1 MNHCGPIIFNHLKI
15 NRLLST
21 LIILACWAGNVVAQ
35 DYNEIR
41 DDGTIIPAGSRRQKG
56 SDSIQSQH
64 KEIHTGLHVWT
75 IDDRFG
81 DRTPAEPDTVSY
93 MFMNTTF
100 TTGLRGE
107 YNTTGNLGAA
117 RLNRIFID
125 RNDQGDFIFTHPYSY
140 FIIPVN
146 DFHFTNTLTPITNL
160 AYHSCGD
167 RTNGED
173 HLKAAFAV
181 NAGKRFGAGF
191 KFDYL
196 YGRGYYSENSASLF
210 NYTMY
215 GSYLGDR
222 YQAHLLTS
230 LNHHKQAENG
240 GITNDY
246 YVTHPEIFNDNYSEG
261 EIPTVLSKNWNRNDN
276 QHIFLSHR
284 YNVGF
289 NRQVPMT
296 PEEIEAKKFAMKS
309 QKEKAAAEAKEKARI
324 EAKKA
329 GMEFDEEEYE
339 EQLKLQASLGRTD
352 STLTVTPADTSWVK
366 NEYVPVTSFIHTLKF
381 DNYSR
386 IYQAYQTPQ
395 DYYADL
401 YESTGR
407 YQGDSIYD
415 KTRHYELRNTL
426 AIAML
431 EGFNKWVK
439 TGLKVFA
446 THSLRH
452 YVLPDDQGG
461 WAKYNEQALYIG
473 GQLSK
478 TQGNTFHYNVTG
490 EFGTLGD
497 DVGDINIDAHADVNF
512 RLWGDTIQLAAQGFF
527 HHTTPSFY
535 LDHYHSKH
543 YWWDNDMKHVTHTRI
558 EGLFSLQRTKTR
570 LRVAVDNLQNYAYF
584 GTSFN
589 ITENYGRT
597 GNTVTAHQT
606 GENISLLTM
615 QLSQDFKLGPLHL
628 DAVVTYQN
636 SSHED
641 IIPVPDLNIYGNL
654 YLRFKIAKV
663 LKCDLGA
670 DIRWFTK
677 YYAPEFVPGIAQYA
691 VQENP
696 ESRVE
701 IGNYPV
707 INAYANFHLK
717 QARFFVMMSHV
728 NAGEG
733 GNYFFTPHYPLNTRV
748 FRFGISWNFFN

>member
-1 MNHCGPIIFNHLKI
+1 M
-15 NRLLST
+15 
-21 LIILACWAGNVVAQ
+21 LACWAGSVVAQ
-35 DYNEIR
+35 EYNEIR
-41 DDGTIIPAGSRRQKG
+41 DDGTIIPAGMRQQRV

-75 IDDRFG
+75 IDERFG

-107 YNTTGNLGAA
+107 YNTTGNLGAP
-117 RLNRIFID
+117 RQSRIFID
-125 RNDQGDFIFTHPYSY
+125 RTDPGDFIFTEPFSY
-140 FIIPVN
+140 FIVPVQ

-160 AYHSCGD
+160 GYHSCGD

-181 NAGKRFGAGF
+181 NAGKRLGVGF

-196 YGRGYYSENSASLF
+196 YGRGYYSDISAALF

-222 YQAHLLTS
+222 YEAHLLTS
-230 LNHHKQAENG
+230 LNHQKQAENG
-240 GITNDY
+240 GITNDEHI
-246 YVTHPEIFNDNYSEG
+246 THPEIFNDNYSEN
-261 EIPTVLSKNWNRNDN
+261 EIPTVLSRNWNRNDN
-276 QHIFLSHR
+276 QHIFFSHR

-289 NRQVPMT
+289 NREVPMT

-309 QKEKAAAEAKEKARI
+309 QAEKDAADAKEKARK
-324 EAKKA
+324 EAKKN

-339 EQLKLQASLGRTD
+339 EQLRLQASLGRPDT
-352 STLTVTPADTSWVK
+352 TAVAPADTAWVK

-381 DNYSR
+381 DNNAR
-386 IYQAYQTPQ
+386 IYQAYLTPE
-395 DYYADL
+395 DYYAERYNATTR
-401 YESTGR
+401 YE
-407 YQGDSIYD
+407 GDSIYD

-439 TGLKVFA
+439 TGLKIFA
-446 THSLRH
+446 THSFRH
-452 YVLPDDQGG
+452 FKMPDDQGG
-461 WAKYNEQALYIG
+461 WSKYNEQALYVG

-490 EFGTLGD
+490 EFGVVGAD
-497 DVGDINIDAHADVNF
+497 AGDIYVDANADLNF

-527 HHTTPSFY
+527 HLASPSFY
-535 LDHYHSKH
+535 MDHYHSQH
-543 YWWDNDMKHVTHTRI
+543 YWWDQEMKQVTHSRI
-558 EGLFSLQRTKTR
+558 EGLFSLRRTKTR
-570 LRVAVDNLQNYAYF
+570 LRVAIDNLQNYAYF

-597 GNTVTAHQT
+597 ANAVYARQS
-606 GENISLLTM
+606 GENISLLTA
-615 QLSQDFKLGPLHL
+615 QLSQEFRLGPLHL

-636 SSHED
+636 SSHDD
-641 IIPVPDLNIYGNL
+641 IIPLPHLNLYGNL

-663 LKCDLGA
+663 LKCDLGG

-677 YYAPEFVPGIAQYA
+677 YHAPEYVPGIAQFA
-691 VQENP
+691 VQENH
-696 ESRVE
+696 ESRVD
-701 IGNYPV
+701 IGNYPI

-717 QARFFVMMSHV
+717 QARFFVMLSHV
-728 NAGEG
+728 NAGDG
-733 GNYFFTPHYPLNTRV
+733 GNYFLTPHYPLNTRV